1 MATLSVEV
9 FLATAAWLDELR
21 YRVTAGMAITEELH
35 VVEKIVKALEDALEE
50 PPDSLSDRSP
60 RPSFTRLTVQQRVN
74 ENS

>member
-50 PPDSLSDRSP
+50 PPEFSI
-60 RPSFTRLTVQQRVN
+60 
-74 ENS
+74 